1 MNATLGD
8 IAALVGG
15 TVVGDG
21 SIRIT
26 GLNGIREAGNGDLT
40 FISDRKYIPYLET
53 TQASAV
59 VATPETPASDKPLI
73 LVDDPRQA
81 MLAIL
86 LHIQSTV
93 DYRPAGVHPSAA
105 VAETSRL
112 GTNVALGPF
121 VVVETGAEI
130 GDNTTIHAGCFVGQ
144 DCRIGPSSVLY
155 PNVTVRE
162 RVAIGARCVL
172 HSGAVVGS
180 DGFGFVQA
188 GKAHVKIPQVGT
200 VILGDDIE
208 VGTNS
213 AIDRAT
219 FGATIVGDGTKI
231 DNLVQIGHN
240 VRIGKNCIICGNA
253 GIAGSTVLGDNV
265 TVGAGAGLAGH
276 IEIGDGAVIAA
287 YSGATKSV
295 PEGAIVFGFPAVDL
309 GRGRRMHGAL
319 RQLPDALRRL
329 KTLEERCAQLEG
341 LLNGKS
347 EDDR

>member
-15 TVVGDG
+15 TVAGDG

-26 GLNGIREAGNGDLT
+26 GLNGIREAGDGDLT
-40 FISDRKYIPYLET
+40 FVSDRKYIPYLET
-53 TQASAV
+53 TRASAV
-59 VATPETPASDKPLI
+59 VVARDTPAGTKPLI
-73 LVDDPRQA
+73 FVDDPRQA

-86 LHIQSTV
+86 VHIQKAQEIHPV
-93 DYRPAGVHPSAA
+93 GHHPSAI
-105 VAETSRL
+105 VAETARL
-112 GTNVALGPF
+112 GSAVALGPL
-121 VVVETGAEI
+121 VVIDEGAEI
-130 GDNTTIHAGCFVGQ
+130 GDATVLHAGCFVGRGS
-144 DCRIGPSSVLY
+144 RIGPNTVLY

-162 RVAIGARCVL
+162 RVEIGARCVL

-180 DGFGFVQA
+180 DGFGFAQH
-188 GKAHVKIPQVGT
+188 GKMHVKIPQVGT
-200 VILGDDIE
+200 VILGNDVE

-240 VRIGKNCIICGNA
+240 VRIGRNCIICGNA

-265 TVGAGAGLAGH
+265 TVGAGGGVAGH
-276 IEIGDGAVIAA
+276 IEIGDGAIIAA
-287 YSGATKSV
+287 FSGATKSV
-295 PEGAIVFGFPAVDL
+295 SEGAIVFGFPAVEL
-309 GRGRRMHGAL
+309 ERGRRMHGAL
-319 RQLPDALRRL
+319 RQLPEALRRL
-329 KTLEERCAQLEG
+329 KSLEERCAQLEG
-341 LLNGKS
+341 LLNGKP